1 MEKSEKIAVF
11 AIVVNLALLGIKYAF
26 AMLSHSIAL
35 KAEALHSLSDVV
47 ASLMVFGGLMLAKRK
62 SKKFPYGLYKVEN
75 LVSIIVALVI
85 FFAGYEIVTEALK
98 SGAEHKLENVPITL
112 ISVLFVIGITFAFSR
127 YELKVGKEI
136 NSPSLIADAQH
147 IRVDMF
153 AGAVVLVGLLSN
165 LVGFNLDRIAAFIIA
180 IFIAWAG
187 GEILLNAIRVL
198 LDASL
203 DYETLSQTEKII
215 NSEPQVAEIKN
226 LTGRNSGRYK
236 FIEADIVLKTHD
248 FDKAHFVANRIET
261 NIKEEIKNVDHVLIH
276 YEPTQK
282 ENFIYAMPIE
292 DAEGRRISAHFG
304 EALHFI
310 LVTVRAKDKTFVSQE
325 IIENPFTH
333 VERGKGILVA
343 EFLIKRAI
351 DVVITKESFEGKGPA
366 YVFSDSAVEVLQA
379 EDDEVKRTLESLG
392 VVFANTEEDGK
403 NELNSHA

>member
-1 MEKSEKIAVF
+1 
-11 AIVVNLALLGIKYAF
+11 
-26 AMLSHSIAL
+26 MLSHSIAL

-75 LVSIIVALVI
+75 LVSILVALAI

-112 ISVLFVIGITFAFSR
+112 ISVLCVIGITFGFSR
-127 YELKVGKEI
+127 YELKVGKAM
-136 NSPSLIADAQH
+136 NSPSLVADAQH

-153 AGAVVLVGLLSN
+153 AGAAVLVGLLSN
-165 LVGFNLDRIAAFIIA
+165 YVGFNLDRIGAFIIA

-187 GEILLNAIRVL
+187 GGILLNAIRVL

-203 DYETLSQTEKII
+203 DYETLNQAEKII
-215 NSEPQVAEIKN
+215 SSEPQVAQIKN
-226 LTGRNSGRYK
+226 LMGRNSGRYK

-261 NIKEEIKNVDHVLIH
+261 NIKDEIKNVDHVLIH

-282 ENFIYAMPIE
+282 ENLIYAMPIKNADGE
-292 DAEGRRISAHFG
+292 RISEHFG

-325 IIENPFTH
+325 IIENPFMH
-333 VERGKGILVA
+333 IERGKGILVA
-343 EFLIKRAI
+343 EFLIKRAV

-366 YVFSDSAVEVLQA
+366 YVFSDSAVEVLLA

-392 VVFANTEEDGK
+392 VVFANTEEEGK
-403 NELNSHA
+403 KEIV